1 MNKKIKRQSVKKS
14 KPKKISKKKVGKGFN
29 NLENDYKELLQLK
42 QQGVQLTT
50 TVDFTFK
57 DGRKVGRWIVNHKRQ
72 LNKEQLEALGLIEVQ
87 TKPIDNDYKE
97 LLQLKQQGVQLT
109 TTVDFTFK
117 DGRKVGRWIVN
128 HKRQLN
134 KEQLEALGLIEVQTK
149 PIDKYMKLKEKYIKA
164 LSSAT
169 SSSEKALLMN
179 NLKQVEKLIGRETRK
194 KIKGTGKKKS
204 IKRGS
209 GNGEQ
214 TAWMINPLYKSVK
227 QPRQYEEAY
236 GTFEIGEIAPIISRR
251 VVYKKGKTPQK
262 AEKVELAKAMY
273 TNPEVGER
281 KVVKRKTFSKV
292 Y

>member
-14 KPKKISKKKVGKGFN
+14 KPKKISKKKVGKGLN
-29 NLENDYKELLQLK
+29 PINLEEDYKEILQFK
-42 QQGVQLTT
+42 QQGIELNTL
-50 TVDFTFK
+50 VDLTFK
-57 DGRKVGRWIVNHKRQ
+57 DGRNVGVWIKNHREQ
-72 LNKEQLEALGLIEVQ
+72 LNKEQLDALGLKPVQ
-87 TKPIDNDYKE
+87 K
-97 LLQLKQQGVQLT
+97 G
-109 TTVDFTFK
+109 
-117 DGRKVGRWIVN
+117 
-128 HKRQLN
+128 
-134 KEQLEALGLIEVQTK
+134 K
-149 PIDKYMKLKEKYIKA
+149 PIDKYMKLKEKYLKA

-194 KIKGTGKKKS
+194 KS

-209 GNGEQ
+209 GKGEK

-262 AEKVELAKAMY
+262 SEKVELVKAMY